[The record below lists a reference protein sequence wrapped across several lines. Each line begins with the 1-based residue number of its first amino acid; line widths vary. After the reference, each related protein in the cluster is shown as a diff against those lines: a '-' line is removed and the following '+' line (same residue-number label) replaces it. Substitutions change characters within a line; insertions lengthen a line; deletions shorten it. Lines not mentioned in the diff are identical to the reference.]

1 MGLGLINPPIATT
14 AIPLGF
20 TTTRRPPNGSP
31 RVKSNLRN
39 KQHRPEEEERG
50 HHGTEQTPRK
60 SPFDNPPFISADGR
74 KPRVKANIN
83 NQRIISGNSQNK
95 GKAKKQGSKKVELDR
110 SQFSKIDFVE
120 PSAPHADARPTAGEG
135 GFAGPEVRPDGRLPR
150 VKANVRAKE
159 RQQGG
164 HGITPLPPLQGTPTP
179 RNIFSSP
186 RPQGFAGT
194 ATPRNRFTSPQ
205 PSGGFRGTANPG
217 GFRGSPTPRNR
228 FTSPQPSGGF
238 RGTANPGNSFSSPSS
253 GGFRG
258 TPNPRDRFTS
268 PRPFIPQ
275 PTPAVPDFNPNGN
288 TFTSPKSFVGKP
300 TPAVPNERPF
310 SPKSSFIPQPTPAVP
325 PSSFS
330 PVPPPQNRPSRPL
343 PTNQFNPGSPIRQ
356 GGSRDPPQE
365 QPRFSVRPQS
375 RQPAPGIRQS
385 FPSPTPRPFTA
396 TPQPAVPT
404 ATHSSANKFS
414 FLTTV
419 ASRQPT
425 SSPSFS
431 FTSPAGQQS
440 FGPSSARPSGPALAG
455 TAGPPPFNHRP
466 SQRPGGGGIPSLQRN
481 RNRFGSRPS
490 GRPRV
495 KANELAAQS
504 QGGENQRGSFRESPR
519 FKTGGSRRQQ
529 PPQGI
534 KFKTIVEVNNEIEE
548 EKGKCHNPFLC
559 PPSKTAGGR
568 RPRVKSNIKARKRN
582 FWNPRKS
589 RVIKRRK
596 QVKLN
601 RKLWENVR
609 RGRKQSV
616 ADDASSAP
624 LDNSI
629 DNEPIRASVPLDI
642 RADVGGST
650 TPDPISSLQQLVA
663 KSKQATTPSPETFP
677 PARRFQNKRIQPK
690 QRQRIIGRSR
700 SRSRQGRFST
710 IPTPEETTV
719 VTTVAPIASPPTES
733 PQSVASLAPRRINA
747 PTGSLAPG
755 RRRPPEVE
763 ALIRKFGPP
772 QLEKPRD
779 RPKGP
784 PSFAN
789 LGPPPQPKIPP
800 EVAALLKR
808 FGPPRNRHRTTRR
821 PETTTTVSLFVT
833 NPNFQP
839 ETATESPAPPPL
851 PASSPTQNV
860 PQSPFT
866 ASDMGLFVTNPRAL
880 PDHHKASR
888 NPFREPPER
897 SPDGRRPRVK
907 SNIMASLQNRPGP
920 TAGPPAVVQPKEQT
934 TKKTVPVLR
943 INPDGRSPRVKSNQR
958 NKKNQN
964 KKKKTFRNLR
974 KQFQR
979 ERSGRSQDID
989 GEEAN
994 SVVDSDSD
1002 ESDDYVEPELRPDGK
1017 KPRIK
1022 SNLKAKQ
1029 QMGKGQSGKQKKS
1042 GFRHSKRVALN
1053 HSSRGPFQATT
1064 LADGSPGEDAD
1075 ETDIAITTF
1084 RPTIS
1089 LEEFNPGETNETF
1102 PVPAT
1107 KLSVPLPNFDKERFS
1122 EAVFQ
1127 PTPRGFTRNEPA
1139 FSEKAAVNSGSKL
1152 KMEVAVETATE
1163 IVRVSSK
1170 DQNLFDS
1177 DYNYE
1182 DYYYDQIN
1190 SEAS

>member
-1 MGLGLINPPIATT
+1 M
-14 AIPLGF
+14 GF

-39 KQHRPEEEERG
+39 KQQKSRVVEEPRT
-50 HHGTEQTPRK
+50 HHGTEQTPAK
-60 SPFDNPPFISADGR
+60 NPFDNPPFISADGR

-120 PSAPHADARPTAGEG
+120 PAAPHADAHQRPAEG

-194 ATPRNRFTSPQ
+194 ANPGSRFTSPQ
-205 PSGGFRGTANPG
+205 PLGGFRGTANPG
-217 GFRGSPTPRNR
+217 FASP
-228 FTSPQPSGGF
+228 SPPTF
-238 RGTANPGNSFSSPSS
+238 RGTASPEE
-253 GGFRG
+253 
-258 TPNPRDRFTS
+258 RFTS

-275 PTPAVPDFNPNGN
+275 PTPAVPNFSPANGN
-288 TFTSPKSFVGKP
+288 IFTSPKSSVGRP
-300 TPAVPNERPF
+300 TPAVPNQRPI

-330 PVPPPQNRPSRPL
+330 PSPSPQSRPTRPPPSNH
-343 PTNQFNPGSPIRQ
+343 FNPGTSIRQ
-356 GGSRDPPQE
+356 GGSREPLQE

-375 RQPAPGIRQS
+375 RPAPAPGIRQS
-385 FPSPTPRPFTA
+385 FPSPTPRPFTG

-404 ATHSSANKFS
+404 ATNSNTANKFN

-431 FTSPAGQQS
+431 FTSPSPQQS
-440 FGPSSARPSGPALAG
+440 FGPSSARPALAG

-466 SQRPGGGGIPSLQRN
+466 SQRPGGGIPTSLQRN

-504 QGGENQRGSFRESPR
+504 QGGENQQGGFRESPR
-519 FKTGGSRRQQ
+519 FKTGGSRRQK
-529 PPQGI
+529 PPKGV
-534 KFKTIVEVNNEIEE
+534 KFKTIAEVNNEIEE
-548 EKGKCHNPFLC
+548 EKGKCFNPFLC
-559 PPSKTAGGR
+559 PPSVVAGGR
-568 RPRVKSNIKARKRN
+568 KPRVKSNIKARKRN

-609 RGRKQSV
+609 RGRKQS
-616 ADDASSAP
+616 DDALPAP
-624 LDNSI
+624 QDNRI
-629 DNEPIRASVPLDI
+629 DNEPIKASVPLDI
-642 RADVGGST
+642 RADSAGST

-663 KSKQATTPSPETFP
+663 NSKKASTTAPEVFP

-700 SRSRQGRFST
+700 SRARQGRFST

-719 VTTVAPIASPPTES
+719 VTTVAPIASPPTELPKS
-733 PQSVASLAPRRINA
+733 LPPPLAPRRINA
-747 PTGSLAPG
+747 PSNSLAPS
-755 RRRPPEVE
+755 RKRPPEVE

-772 QLEKPRD
+772 QVEKPRD

-833 NPNFQP
+833 NPNFQTK
-839 ETATESPAPPPL
+839 ETATESSPL

-934 TKKTVPVLR
+934 TKKPVPVLR

-994 SVVDSDSD
+994 SVAGGSDSD
-1002 ESDDYVEPELRPDGK
+1002 DSDDYVEPELRPDGK

-1029 QMGKGQSGKQKKS
+1029 QQKGGKQSGAQKKS
-1042 GFRHSKRVALN
+1042 GFRHSKRVPLN
-1053 HSSRGPFQATT
+1053 HSSPFEASTS
-1064 LADGSPGEDAD
+1064 LADHPGQDAD
-1075 ETDIAITTF
+1075 ETDTAITTF

-1107 KLSVPLPNFDKERFS
+1107 ALSVPLPNFDKERFS

-1127 PTPRGFTRNEPA
+1127 PTPRGFTRNDPLA
-1139 FSEKAAVNSGSKL
+1139 FSENAVSNSKSTK
-1152 KMEVAVETATE
+1152 KMEVAVEDATE

-1170 DQNLFDS
+1170 DQNLFVDS
-1177 DYNYE
+1177 DDFNYE

-1190 SEAS
+1190 AEAS